1 MLSVAPQAEHGLQA
15 ACVVLLLIL
24 RTLQGHRVPHGNR
37 GPRERVQADLCQA
50 GALARHCLRSGGACP
65 AHAGI
70 ALERLLEYTN
80 AYQLLMLHPELH
92 TCAWGDGRHR
102 LTMLYGTQEVDTCSI
117 LQACG
122 LMFPKADGATVLF
135 DLSLYERELLLAPP
149 DNTYP
154 LAVRMETITAAGEA
168 EGHTLQVRC
177 LL

>member
-1 MLSVAPQAEHGLQA
+1 MATEDPVNGCKLTSAKQAPWPGIVYTQGVRAQPMLASHLAGSLSTQMHIDACSTQSCTHVHGA
-15 ACVVLLLIL
+15 M
-24 RTLQGHRVPHGNR
+24 
-37 GPRERVQADLCQA
+37 A
-50 GALARHCLRSGGACP
+50 GTGSQCCP
-65 AHAGI
+65 Y
-70 ALERLLEYTN
+70 R
-80 AYQLLMLHPELH
+80 
-92 TCAWGDGRHR
+92 
-102 LTMLYGTQEVDTCSI
+102 TQEVDTWTI